1 MIDNSTSKKHLR
13 AVNPKARSNTPKEP
27 ESPPPK
33 TNEVPQ
39 PEKKKSYTGWLI
51 FGSIVVVLGAVSQIP
66 ISPTV
71 RADAWLE
78 PDPEAR
84 QVVHMEVPGKITEV
98 LVKPNQNIEPGDAI
112 ALLETE
118 QLETE
123 IVEWDLRVQ
132 ESLSG
137 VENANQQVSNA
148 QAKIRQTR
156 VNEQQIQNRV
166 TELQQEIELMEAG
179 SFPPHLQAIEQEMT
193 TLNKTV
199 ASLDQTI
206 NRYQNLVKEGAVS
219 YEQVN
224 ERERQKLNVLRQ
236 ISDKQAEIETHK
248 RQLYE
253 QLQNKQEELNHLQTS
268 TVVAQQELATAQT
281 QIKTQAPILQK
292 VKQQRDKKNEL
303 QANSQVIRATQEG
316 KIISQNLYALEG
328 KTLEPG
334 EPILEIAQPQQLVAV
349 IEVRQEE
356 ADLIKEGAIVT
367 FNPLEPGYES
377 FTTDI
382 EEIIDVLEVDEQLK
396 KSTLQVIAQVETK
409 GSELKPGAK
418 VFAKIKSPQQIRLYQ
433 KVWREFLNLFKIR
446 KYS

>member
-1 MIDNSTSKKHLR
+1 M
-13 AVNPKARSNTPKEP
+13 
-27 ESPPPK
+27 
-33 TNEVPQ
+33 
-39 PEKKKSYTGWLI
+39 
-51 FGSIVVVLGAVSQIP
+51 GAVSQIH

-118 QLETE
+118 KLAEE
-123 IVEWDLRVQ
+123 IIEWDLRVQ

-137 VENANQQVSNA
+137 VENANQQVTNA
-148 QAKIRQTR
+148 QAKIQQTR
-156 VNEQQIQNRV
+156 TNEQQVQTRIN
-166 TELQQEIELMEAG
+166 ELQQEIQLMEAG
-179 SFPPHLQAIEQEMT
+179 SPPAHIRAIEQEIT
-193 TLNKTV
+193 TLNQTIV
-199 ASLDQTI
+199 SLEETI
-206 NRYQNLVKEGAVS
+206 NRYQTLAQDGAVS
-219 YEQVN
+219 YEQIN
-224 ERERQKLNVLRQ
+224 ERERQKLNLLRQ
-236 ISDKQAEIETHK
+236 IADKQADIATQK

-281 QIKTQAPILQK
+281 QIQTQAPILQK
-292 VKQQRDKKNEL
+292 VKQQRDKKNQK
-303 QANSQVIRATQEG
+303 QANSQVIRANQAG

-334 EPILEIAQPQQLVAV
+334 EPILEIAQPDQLVAV

-356 ADLIKEGAIVT
+356 ADLVKEGAIVT

-377 FTTDI
+377 FTTNI
-382 EEIIDVLEVDEQLK
+382 EEIIDVLEQDEQLK
-396 KSTLQVIAQVETK
+396 KSTLQVIAQIETE
-409 GSELKPGAK
+409 GSQLKPGAK
-418 VFAKIKSPQQIRLYQ
+418 LFAKIQSPQQIRLYQ

-446 KYS
+446 KYA